1 MGIFDI
7 FSAGPG
13 QQAAQDQI
21 AADQRGYQD
30 LSRQFGLG
38 RGALTTDYAKALVPF
53 QANFDVANQG
63 QNALADAMGLN
74 GPEGN
79 ARAAAAFQN
88 NPGYQFQVQQG
99 LNSVMAN
106 QARTGQ
112 LASGNTDLALQQM
125 GSNLANQNWG
135 NYIGQL
141 QPFLG
146 AAGNA
151 ATGIAGVNTG
161 LGNAM
166 NTSYT
171 GQGQAAYGT
180 DVSQG
185 KAQAAGDLAGY
196 NASGNLW
203 GAALGALGDVASIAG
218 GKGVSAP
225 TFK

>member
-1 MGIFDI
+1 MGLFDV
-7 FSAGPG
+7 FSAAPG
-13 QQAAQDQI
+13 QKA
-21 AADQRGYQD
+21 AADQVAADQQAYHD
-30 LSRQFGLG
+30 LSKQFGLG

-53 QANFDVANQG
+53 QTNFDVANQG
-63 QNALADAMGLN
+63 QNAYADAMGLN

-88 NPGYQFQVQQG
+88 NPGYQFQLQQG

-141 QPFLG
+141 SPFLG
-146 AAGNA
+146 GAQNA
-151 ATGIAGVNTG
+151 AQGIAGVNTG
-161 LGNAM
+161 LGSAM
-166 NTSYT
+166 NQSYT
-171 GQGQAAYGT
+171 GQGQAAYGS

-185 KAQAAGDLAGY
+185 KALAAGDLAGQQ
-196 NASGNLW
+196 ASANLW
-203 GAALGALGDVASIAG
+203 GAALGALGSGAKLAG
-218 GKGVSAP
+218 ALA
-225 TFK
+225 

>member
-21 AADQRGYQD
+21 AADQRAAQD
-30 LSRQFGLG
+30 VSKQFGLG
-38 RGALTTDYAKALVPF
+38 RSALTTDYAKALAPWTNQF
-53 QANFDVANQG
+53 AYAGQG
-63 QNALADAMGLN
+63 QQALADALGMN
-74 GPEGN
+74 GPDGN
-79 ARAAAAFQN
+79 ARAVTAFQN

-125 GSNLANQNWG
+125 GQNIANQGWG

-146 AAGNA
+146 AGQNA
-151 ATGIAGVNTG
+151 AQGIAGVNTG
-161 LGNAM
+161 LGNQMAA
-166 NTSYT
+166 NYT
-171 GQGQAAYGT
+171 GLGNALGQI
-180 DVSQG
+180 DMSQG
-185 KAQAAGDLAGY
+185 KAQAAGDLAGQQ
-196 NASGNLW
+196 ASANLW
-203 GAALGALGDVASIAG
+203 GAALGGLGSVAKIAG
-218 GKGVSAP
+218 
-225 TFK
+225 TFA

>member
-7 FSAGPG
+7 FSGAPG

-21 AADQRGYQD
+21 AADQRAYQD
-30 LSRQFGLG
+30 LSKQFGLG
-38 RGALTTDYAKALVPF
+38 RGALSTDYAKALAPWTNQF
-53 QANFDVANQG
+53 AYAGQG
-63 QNALADAMGLN
+63 QQALADALGMN
-74 GPEGN
+74 GPDGN
-79 ARAAAAFQN
+79 ARAVTAFQN

-125 GSNLANQNWG
+125 GQNIANQGWG
-135 NYIGQL
+135 NYISEL

-146 AAGNA
+146 AGQNA
-151 ATGIAGVNTG
+151 AQGIAGVNTG

-185 KAQAAGDLAGY
+185 KAQAAGDMAGY

-218 GKGVSAP
+218 GKGVSIP
-225 TFK
+225 KFT